1 MDDHEADGDE
11 SSSSIFRFI
20 PNVHRNGNELVND
33 GGDGSILAGDGDDFP
48 SVAVVATEDNE
59 LLRRL
64 DPSFLSDYQLPRVD
78 ISVKLRIVQAAFEDP
93 SVAEEELVAALRYRD
108 FSLTSFILSI
118 MNSE

>member
-1 MDDHEADGDE
+1 MDDHEVNGDE

-20 PNVHRNGNELVND
+20 PNVHRNDNELVND
-33 GGDGSILAGDGDDFP
+33 GGDAGDGDDFP
-48 SVAVVATEDNE
+48 SVAAVATEDNE

>member
-1 MDDHEADGDE
+1 MDDHEVDGDE
-11 SSSSIFRFI
+11 SSSSIFIFI

-48 SVAVVATEDNE
+48 SVATEDNE

>member
-1 MDDHEADGDE
+1 MDDHEVDGDE

-20 PNVHRNGNELVND
+20 TNVHRNGNELVND

-48 SVAVVATEDNE
+48 SVATEDNE

>member
-1 MDDHEADGDE
+1 MDDHEVDGDE

-20 PNVHRNGNELVND
+20 PNIHRN
-33 GGDGSILAGDGDDFP
+33 AGDGDDFP
-48 SVAVVATEDNE
+48 SVAAVATEDNE